1 MLVYLL
7 PQTLDFLAFSKKK
20 ENTASSAFIAHPL
33 LGLGVHGLSGVRVL
47 QRITPMCCTG
57 LLGSSPPPQFLACW
71 SWLAIPH
78 CCTGFLG
85 ASSPPPLG
93 SSLVGLG
100 WSPTPYDALGS
111 SVPRPPPCS
120 SLVGPGS
127 ATNGVG
133 SEGLGISNLF

>member
-1 MLVYLL
+1 M
-7 PQTLDFLAFSKKK
+7 
-20 ENTASSAFIAHPL
+20 
-33 LGLGVHGLSGVRVL
+33 SGVRTSKYHAHGHAH
-47 QRITPMCCTG
+47 R
-57 LLGSSPPPQFLACW
+57 
-71 SWLAIPH
+71 
-78 CCTGFLG
+78 
-85 ASSPPPLG
+85 G

-133 SEGLGISNLF
+133 SEGLGISNLFVRFFGPRGSHFSF